1 MSKKSYPFYIATVT
15 NKKEQDFLDTYST
28 TEAKGKANLLSV
40 SLPFKAFMY
49 LVQFNHVVNLS
60 NLFLPTM
67 KNILLNT
74 NR

>member
-15 NKKEQDFLDTYST
+15 TKKEQDFLDTYST

-40 SLPFKAFMY
+40 SFPLKAFMY